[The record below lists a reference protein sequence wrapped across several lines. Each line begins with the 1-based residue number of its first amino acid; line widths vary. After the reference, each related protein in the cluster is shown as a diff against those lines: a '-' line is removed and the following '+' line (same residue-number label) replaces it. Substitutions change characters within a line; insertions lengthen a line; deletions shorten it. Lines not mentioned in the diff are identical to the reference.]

1 VYISCAD
8 QAVRILPPLIARHS
22 IVCCLLL
29 PSLHV
34 ALGACQQELALD
46 VVLEEPLA
54 AASASTL
61 SVARY
66 TIHSMNYATNDNFN
80 N

>member
-1 VYISCAD
+1 
-8 QAVRILPPLIARHS
+8 VRVLLPLIARRSVLHTIYS
-22 IVCCLLL
+22 FVCYLTLQL
-29 PSLHV
+29 GPLHV
-34 ALGACQQELALD
+34 LSLCACEQELALD

-66 TIHSMNYATNDNFN
+66 THTAALTQ
-80 N
+80 